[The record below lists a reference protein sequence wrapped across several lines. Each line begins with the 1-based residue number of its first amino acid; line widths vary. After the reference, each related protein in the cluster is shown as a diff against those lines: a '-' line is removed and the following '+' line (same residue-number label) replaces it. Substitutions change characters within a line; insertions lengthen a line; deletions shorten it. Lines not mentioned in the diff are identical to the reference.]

1 MIGGSLVTGRISVH
15 LQEKA
20 PAGAFKGPADAAISS
35 GLAKRLV
42 NCYAGEI
49 TSAAMVRAG
58 AVTAEKR
65 KKQRQLVWDDLADA
79 HPEFKEKLL
88 RIKKM
93 LDDVEIAREGYPAVV
108 PMQFPMYF
116 RQTQDQLSRQ
126 LLADVLFGRVST
138 TSGINREHNIE
149 SEAAAMLQELG
160 VDPKSPGMAA
170 LDAAAIMDKILSGA
184 LRIGASPTP

>member
-1 MIGGSLVTGRISVH
+1 
-15 LQEKA
+15 
-20 PAGAFKGPADAAISS
+20 
-35 GLAKRLV
+35 
-42 NCYAGEI
+42 
-49 TSAAMVRAG
+49 
-58 AVTAEKR
+58 
-65 KKQRQLVWDDLADA
+65 
-79 HPEFKEKLL
+79 
-88 RIKKM
+88 
-93 LDDVEIAREGYPAVV
+93 
-108 PMQFPMYF
+108 MYF